1 MHRSVRSALLIPLTA
16 TTLLT
21 GCVSTSDQADE
32 VAPPFVFRSLNL
44 NQRRDDGSRDWDLI
58 SPEARYDLESRTVEA
73 QSPTGLVYRDDK
85 PYLRISAQKATVV
98 NDGDRIVLEGNVRLQ
113 QLTDQRLLIEGERLV
128 WTPDDSN
135 IVVDQQPTAVDSR
148 SQLSAERFVLLQ
160 DRDQLRLDGPTRL
173 LHWPEMRTAKT
184 ASDTEILGGS
194 GSWNLKSG
202 RLTVSGPVTAR
213 RNDDSVL
220 TASALEGDTAAQF
233 LDLIKPVNLNLGDER
248 GTVTAQTTRW
258 NYVDRQFR
266 SAGPVEGRRK
276 GMRMRGIG
284 FVMDEGNSTLEVISA
299 CRLEQPGEQLQAQRC
314 LWNWKSQDI
323 IAENDAKQLK
333 GRVGDDDR
341 IRFDPADGRVR
352 SQFRL
357 RGGAPVTQESGSPGT
372 PVTF

>member
-1 MHRSVRSALLIPLTA
+1 MPLTA

-21 GCVSTSDQADE
+21 GCVSTSDQADD
-32 VAPPFVFRSLNL
+32 VATPFVFRSLNL

-58 SPEARYDLESRTVEA
+58 SPEARYDLESRTVQA
-73 QSPTGLVYRDDK
+73 QSPTGLVYRNDK

-160 DRDQLRLDGPTRL
+160 DREQLRLDGPTRL
-173 LHWPEMRTAKT
+173 LHWPGTRTTET

-202 RLTVSGPVTAR
+202 RLAVSGPVTAR
-213 RNDDSVL
+213 RTDDSVL

-284 FVMDEGNSTLEVISA
+284 FVMDEGSSTLEVISA
-299 CRLEQPGEQLQAQRC
+299 CQLEQPGEQLLAQRC
-314 LWNWKSQDI
+314 LWNWKSQVI
-323 IAENDAKQLK
+323 IAENDAQQLK